1 MDLPGEGQP
10 LSPPHPMAA
19 PCVIDFPHPAAAEA
33 HVRVALARAGWAGP
47 APRIAQLFA
56 DVARMFGGGWPGVQA
71 CDMRYHD
78 LKHTLEAT
86 VCTARILCGQARAD
100 AGTESAPAFADIE
113 TGIAAALLHDTG
125 FLKAAG
131 DAAGTGAKYTF
142 EHEARSVAFARAY
155 LPTLGFSPEAVADA
169 VAAIAC
175 TGPRNRI
182 SAHAFPR
189 PAARNLACALVTA
202 DYLAQIAAADYP
214 EKLDALHAEFAEAC
228 DHAGVPPE
236 QRPFRDAAD
245 LRRRTPGFWAGYVRP
260 MLDNEAG
267 GRHRYLCDTGQP
279 NPYFAAAEAN
289 IRTLRRLTN
298 EASGRAATPD
308 DPPTC

>member
-1 MDLPGEGQP
+1 
-10 LSPPHPMAA
+10 MAA

-33 HVRVALARAGWAGP
+33 EVRTALARAGCADA
-47 APRIAQLFA
+47 APRLARLFA
-56 DVARMFGGGWPGVQA
+56 DVVRMFAGSWPGIQA

-78 LKHTLEAT
+78 LKHTLEAA
-86 VCTARILCGQARAD
+86 VCTARILCGQAG
-100 AGTESAPAFADIE
+100 AGGESAPAPGEIE

-125 FLKAAG
+125 FLKPVG
-131 DAAGTGAKYTF
+131 DAVGTGAKFTF

-155 LPTLGFSPEAVADA
+155 LPALGFTPEAVADA
-169 VAAIAC
+169 AAAIAC

-214 EKLDALHAEFAEAC
+214 EKLDALHAEFAEAW

-236 QRPFRDAAD
+236 QRPFRSAAD
-245 LRRRTPGFWAGYVRP
+245 LRRQTPGFWAGFVRP

-267 GRHRYLCDTGQP
+267 GLHRYLCDPGQP
-279 NPYFAAAEAN
+279 NAYLAAAEAN
-289 IRTLRRLTN
+289 LQTLQRLTN
-298 EASGRAATPD
+298 ETAGRAATPG
-308 DPPTC
+308 